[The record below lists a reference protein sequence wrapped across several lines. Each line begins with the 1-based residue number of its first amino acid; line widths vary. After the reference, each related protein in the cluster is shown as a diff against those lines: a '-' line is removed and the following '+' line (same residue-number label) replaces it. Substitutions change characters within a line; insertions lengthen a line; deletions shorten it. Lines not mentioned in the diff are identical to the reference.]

1 MRSGRPACPCSRA
14 PVGGGQRSILHSRHF
29 SRLRYREKC
38 AAFAPL
44 VTNAADRTATRHSS
58 STPRPAI
65 PTLRGRSGGSEAD
78 VRAARNGHWQ
88 HGIKSATLAPILPE
102 KPHTS
107 PTMQPVARA
116 DATRT
121 PTAMA
126 APACSESSETPPAD
140 RMVRPGERLR
150 KASIPPGGM
159 PAQCSDRGTS

>member
-1 MRSGRPACPCSRA
+1 VRSGRPACPCSRA

-88 HGIKSATLAPILPE
+88 HGIKSATLAPDF
-102 KPHTS
+102 
-107 PTMQPVARA
+107 ARKA
-116 DATRT
+116 AHFPNDATGRKGRRYQDT
-121 PTAMA
+121 N
-126 APACSESSETPPAD
+126 SNG
-140 RMVRPGERLR
+140 RPGVFRILGDSSCR
-150 KASIPPGGM
+150 PHGPTWRAIAKSVD
-159 PAQCSDRGTS
+159 PAWRHAGAVL